1 MTRWTRRLL
10 VAALAPSLLGC
21 QSLRSWQQGCPGI
34 YSGVR
39 YYRDQ
44 LPALPW
50 DGTLLFSVDL
60 PLSALVDTLALPVTA
75 FAEPER
81 PRSGFP
87 IGCRW
92 AGRSQPGR

>member
-1 MTRWTRRLL
+1 MSCL
-10 VAALAPSLLGC
+10 PCC

-39 YYRDQ
+39 YYHDQ

-60 PLSALVDTLALPVTA
+60 PLSALLDTLALPATA

-92 AGRSQPGR
+92 AGRGGSRR